1 MEPTLFIWYVS
12 HQTRRTIYKVAEISG
27 RKPVRNLF
35 FQKHIQRTDRP
46 NQSVW
51 PIRFRKKRRSYTE
64 DSAVTKT
71 GNYCS
76 LVNNACILH
85 SLVPFAVKVHCCFI
99 VVSLL
104 PTHLTFSI
112 PALCPSLS
120 VQADSDGTTFST
132 SVIWLLQLNP
142 SSLPVRRLWL
152 VQSWSEQLLK
162 IGSAGLLTLD
172 QTSKVGFLQK

>member
-1 MEPTLFIWYVS
+1 MEPTLFIGYVS
-12 HQTRRTIYKVAEISG
+12 HQTRRKAYKVVEISG
-27 RKPVRNLF
+27 PKSVRNLF
-35 FQKHIQRTDRP
+35 FRRTSTGRIGQT
-46 NQSVW
+46 NQC
-51 PIRFRKKRRSYTE
+51 PFRKKRRSYTE
-64 DSAVTKT
+64 DSAVTNT

-76 LVNNACILH
+76 LVNNACILR
-85 SLVPFAVKVHCCFI
+85 SLVSFAVKVHCWNCI

-132 SVIWLLQLNP
+132 SVTWLLQLNP

-172 QTSKVGFLQK
+172 QTSKVSFLQK